1 MRRAYAK
8 STAFFFIREDKTIS
22 KEALINE
29 EIRAKEVR
37 LIDADGTQIG
47 IVSIQEAMAKAHEA
61 DLDLVNISPNAA
73 PPVCRIMDYGKFRY
87 DQQKKEKE
95 ARKKQKTTEVKEM
108 RLGIF
113 TEDHD
118 LDTKAKLVAKFL
130 EGGDKV
136 KISMRFRGREM
147 GYVNKGRE
155 TMLEF
160 VAMVKDYGNIE
171 KQPVLEGRN
180 MSMVIA
186 PKSEKEKQKAAK
198 AAKEA
203 AKKAEEAA
211 ATGQSEN

>member
-1 MRRAYAK
+1 ML
-8 STAFFFIREDKTIS
+8 TAFFFTTEDKTIS

-37 LIDADGTQIG
+37 LIDADGNQVG
-47 IVSIQEAMAKAHEA
+47 IVSIQEAMEKAHEA
-61 DLDLVNISPNAA
+61 DMDLVNISPNAA
-73 PPVCRIMDYGKFRY
+73 PPVCRIMDYGKYRY

-95 ARKKQKTTEVKEM
+95 ARKRQKTTEVKEM

-113 TEDHD
+113 TEEHD
-118 LDTKAKLVAKFL
+118 LDTKATLVSKFL
-130 EGGDKV
+130 AGGDKV

-155 TMLEF
+155 TMLAF
-160 VAMVKDYGNIE
+160 CDMVKEYGNIE

-198 AAKEA
+198 AAREA
-203 AKKAEEAA
+203 AKKAEQEAA
-211 ATGQSEN
+211 AQTQSENN

>member
-1 MRRAYAK
+1 MHR
-8 STAFFFIREDKTIS
+8 FFLYQEDKTIS

-37 LIDADGTQIG
+37 LIDAEGNQVG
-47 IVSIQEAMAKAHEA
+47 IVSIQEAMAKAAEA
-61 DLDLVNISPNAA
+61 EMDLVNISPNAA
-73 PPVCRIMDYGKFRY
+73 PPVCRIMDYGKYRY

-95 ARKKQKTTEVKEM
+95 ARKRQKTTEVKEM

-113 TEDHD
+113 TEEHD
-118 LDTKAKLVAKFL
+118 LDTKATLVSKFL
-130 EGGDKV
+130 AGGDKV

-155 TMLEF
+155 TMLQFCEL
-160 VAMVKDYGNIE
+160 VKDFGNIE

-186 PKSEKEKQKAAK
+186 PKSEKEKQKAEK

-203 AKKAEEAA
+203 AKGAAAEAA
-211 ATGQSEN
+211 AEPKESENN